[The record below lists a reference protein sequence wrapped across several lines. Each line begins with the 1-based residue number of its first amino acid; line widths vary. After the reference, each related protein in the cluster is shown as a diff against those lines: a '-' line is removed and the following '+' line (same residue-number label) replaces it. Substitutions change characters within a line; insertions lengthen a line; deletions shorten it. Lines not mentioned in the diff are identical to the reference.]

1 MAAFR
6 MFVPTLGVIALAV
19 GLRSLKGAAAG
30 VEVVRVAVAGGN
42 AAGNAGG
49 GVGIASAIGGGHG
62 GGRGVAAGRGDTERQ
77 LGRELRGEQ
86 LAYATPEAPF
96 SGRRSATRRRVS
108 TRQSQ

>member
-6 MFVPTLGVIALAV
+6 MFVLTLGVIALAV

-62 GGRGVAAGRGDTERQ
+62 GVAAGQGDTERQ